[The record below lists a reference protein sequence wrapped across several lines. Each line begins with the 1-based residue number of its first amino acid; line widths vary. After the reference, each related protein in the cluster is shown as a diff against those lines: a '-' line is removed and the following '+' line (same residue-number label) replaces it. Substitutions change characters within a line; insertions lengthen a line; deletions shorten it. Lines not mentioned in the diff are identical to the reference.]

1 MKSMGNTNLK
11 PFKHIENFNS
21 IKNFSPITSQR
32 KNEPVFKSYFYIK
45 PKSLTSKNS
54 VVDTI
59 TEKILKTFFNY
70 KTPSQQK
77 LFKEEVKRF
86 QKIQKQ
92 INKEL
97 KTGTKLNEIY

>member
-1 MKSMGNTNLK
+1 M
-11 PFKHIENFNS
+11 
-21 IKNFSPITSQR
+21 
-32 KNEPVFKSYFYIK
+32 K
-45 PKSLTSKNS
+45 PKLSASKNS
-54 VVDTI
+54 VVDMI

-70 KTPSQQK
+70 KSPAQQK
-77 LFKEEVKRF
+77 IFKKEVQNF